1 MRHEIK
7 ELRKRRQLSE
17 KILDLLASG
26 DQSSFI
32 IRKLQLHEPLEDII
46 EQLDACS
53 PAAGSIQSGPSSQAR
68 RDSAETNRTDWIETE
83 DTVKMEGV
91 LHGLDDTGI
100 HSFKQG
106 SRWTEVPLSDTV
118 IEHLLLL
125 YFCWEYPI
133 FSGLSK
139 PHFARDFNAGQG
151 ANCSSLLV
159 NGILAVGCLFSDQ
172 VEARMDP
179 EDSDS
184 AGMHCYLEAER
195 LLSLC
200 RGEQSVTVVQGMCL
214 MSNWNASRGDYRK
227 ARYYAGQ
234 AIRTA
239 VEMGLHQESDFSDL
253 PDDTREVRYT
263 AFWGAFM
270 LDQ

>member
-7 ELRKRRQLSE
+7 ELRRHRQLSE
-17 KILDLLASG
+17 KILEMLGSG

-32 IRKLQLHEPLEDII
+32 ISKLQQHEPLEDIVK
-46 EQLDACS
+46 QLGGCS

-68 RDSAETNRTDWIETE
+68 RDSTQADRTDRIETE
-83 DTVKMEGV
+83 DKGKMED
-91 LHGLDDTGI
+91 LWHGPDDNGI
-100 HSFKQG
+100 YSFKHG

-118 IEHLLLL
+118 VEHLLLL

-139 PHFARDFNAGQG
+139 RHFARDFNAGQG
-151 ANCSSLLV
+151 AYCSSLLV
-159 NGILAVGCLFSDQ
+159 NGILAVGCRFSDQ

-179 EDSDS
+179 EDSDT

-214 MSNWNASRGDYRK
+214 MSSWNASQGHYRK

-234 AIRTA
+234 AIRIA
-239 VEMGLHQESDFSDL
+239 VEMGLHQDSDSGDM
-253 PDDTREVRYT
+253 PDDLREVQYT